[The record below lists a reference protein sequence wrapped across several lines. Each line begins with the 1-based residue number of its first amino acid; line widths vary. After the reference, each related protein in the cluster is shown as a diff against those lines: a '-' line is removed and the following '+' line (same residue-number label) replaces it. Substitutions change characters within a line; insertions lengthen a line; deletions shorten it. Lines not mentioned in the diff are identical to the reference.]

1 MKDPPIDM
9 ICRSRH
15 SKENY
20 GVDRCFDPTI
30 HSSDILAKFVFIQAL
45 MNFPFLKALLPT
57 FRDDSSVESEEG
69 EYMQMEIEDDEGDEP
84 FSLIEIGISSFCG

>member
-1 MKDPPIDM
+1 
-9 ICRSRH
+9 
-15 SKENY
+15 
-20 GVDRCFDPTI
+20 
-30 HSSDILAKFVFIQAL
+30 

-84 FSLIEIGISSFCG
+84 FSLIEIGISSFCS